1 MLQSLCDENLDNRE
15 KTAAKFIG
23 SIVAASRKYSTASK
37 LKSAQLNNDQRG
49 DFYRILAE
57 EWAKMKPTPQKLK
70 VAFKLSSSTAKENL
84 FGSSLSAQEEGED
97 VLGSKKRADPLV
109 LSSEKVNHMEESQQ
123 TENFLEFESYQ
134 DDHLLIIFDE
144 VVSWKGIDTDH
155 NSFTSI
161 IRTISR
167 FKISK
172 FI

>member
-1 MLQSLCDENLDNRE
+1 
-15 KTAAKFIG
+15 
-23 SIVAASRKYSTASK
+23 
-37 LKSAQLNNDQRG
+37 
-49 DFYRILAE
+49 
-57 EWAKMKPTPQKLK
+57 MKPTPQKLK

-84 FGSSLSAQEEGED
+84 FGNSLSAQEEGED

-109 LSSEKVNHMEESQQ
+109 LSSEKVNQMEESQQ